1 MKRSWLLIIL
11 WASII
16 SATSPSRANIW
27 REAQSIVANGVNIA
41 LNDQVREVAEV
52 PATVLVSASVDALPT
67 VNVVS
72 YGDRNALIQALAQT
86 AADATRN
93 SARNRYIALSF
104 VVLAI
109 MLSIVALVAAFC
121 KARIVVAI
129 CAVLSATAIAAN
141 MALPFRGDADAYKT
155 VAAHSRALWRDAIL
169 NASMTKEDYIEFRRR
184 LEALATYADGKTS
197 SESKLTLDSL

>member
-1 MKRSWLLIIL
+1 MKRTWLLMML
-11 WASII
+11 LASTM
-16 SATSPSRANIW
+16 SATSPSQASIW
-27 REAQSIVANGVNIA
+27 REAQSIVANGVNID
-41 LNDQVREVAEV
+41 LKDQVREVAEV
-52 PATVLVSASVDALPT
+52 PTTVLVSASVDAPPT

-104 VVLAI
+104 GVLAI
-109 MLSIVALVAAFC
+109 MLSIFALVAAFC
-121 KARIVVAI
+121 KARIVAGI
-129 CAVLSATAIAAN
+129 CAVLSATAIITN
-141 MALPFRGDADAYKT
+141 IVLPFRGDADAYKL

-169 NASMTKEDYIEFRRR
+169 NASMSKEDYIEFRRR

-197 SESKLTLDSL
+197 SVSKLTLDNL